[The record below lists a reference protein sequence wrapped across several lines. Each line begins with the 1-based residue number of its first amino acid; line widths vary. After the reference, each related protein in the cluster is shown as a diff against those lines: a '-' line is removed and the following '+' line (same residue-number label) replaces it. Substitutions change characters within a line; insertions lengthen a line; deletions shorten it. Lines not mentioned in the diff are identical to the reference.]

1 MGRRGRP
8 PGDRQLPAARPALKT
23 RKDSQAF
30 LLGCPFLA
38 FVSRMGRARRKMA
51 VPLLH
56 RRKRCAHSRPA
67 RQRPPQET
75 AHGCGSFPRNPLGDF
90 GSLTQHPVRC
100 PLTLTFPPLPQARGR
115 LVPCGHAPQAVLNSV
130 YTRLWVSR
138 ASALTFSII
147 SMELASMSAGKVRK
161 SRYSSEM
168 YSSASR
174 LVQ

>member
-1 MGRRGRP
+1 MGGRGRLA
-8 PGDRQLPAARPALKT
+8 GNRQLPAARPALKT
-23 RKDSQAF
+23 RKDSQAIAWLSF
-30 LLGCPFLA
+30 FSVWVGPGGKWRFRFCTG
-38 FVSRMGRARRKMA
+38 VSAAPIPG
-51 VPLLH
+51 
-56 RRKRCAHSRPA
+56 
-67 RQRPPQET
+67 QRGSAPPQET

-90 GSLTQHPVRC
+90 GSLTQRPVLC

>member
-1 MGRRGRP
+1 
-8 PGDRQLPAARPALKT
+8 
-23 RKDSQAF
+23 
-30 LLGCPFLA
+30 
-38 FVSRMGRARRKMA
+38 MA

-56 RRKRCAHSRPA
+56 RRERCAHSRPA

-75 AHGCGSFPRNPLGDF
+75 AHSCGSFPRNPLEDF
-90 GSLTQHPVRC
+90 GSLTQHPVLC

-147 SMELASMSAGKVRK
+147 SIELASMSAGKVRK